1 MKPHKI
7 EHYRSVLDA
16 VAGPG
21 CPLCRYMRNY
31 QAKCI
36 QGTIEPPPK
45 GICNFHAW
53 ALAAIHDRLDASRVF
68 LYLLSSQSLGDG
80 VECDICLRLQKET
93 AIQLQFLAASIAAAP
108 ADRPPNFCAEFCISH
123 GRQLCERV
131 PAASVPAIENALE
144 QYRERL
150 IRSLRGQQGIDFESS
165 GWGVLGH
172 AAEFLKGQ
180 RGLYR

>member
-36 QGTIEPPPK
+36 QGNIEPPPK

-68 LYLLSSQSLGDG
+68 LYLLSAQSLGGDG
-80 VECDICLRLQKET
+80 ECDICLRLEKET
-93 AIQLQFLAASIAAAP
+93 TVQLQHLTSSITAAST
-108 ADRPPNFCAEFCISH
+108 DKPPNFYGELCIPH
-123 GRQLCERV
+123 GRQLCEKV
-131 PAASVPAIENALE
+131 PAAYVATIENALE
-144 QYRERL
+144 HYRERL
-150 IRSLRGQQGIDFESS
+150 ISSLRGQQGTDFENS
-165 GWGVLGH
+165 GWGILGH
-172 AAEFLKGQ
+172 VAEFLTGQ